1 MSECKAHRKNSFM
14 PFSCENFELPIHATN
29 EVFYKRSWNDH
40 MVMEFY
46 IYTWIYIYIRREP
59 SKKCD
64 KDVHLSY
71 HDTLYTSL
79 ATCIR
84 ILHQKVLQRLSTWL
98 YLNTLL
104 LWLVFP
110 LLFTAFL
117 REWMHRYFEG
127 RSLYVVIFNSSAFP
141 NTNKRSFPVK

>member
-14 PFSCENFELPIHATN
+14 PFSCENVELPIHATN
-29 EVFYKRSWNDH
+29 VVFHKRSYNDQ
-40 MVMEFY
+40 MYVELY
-46 IYTWIYIYIRREP
+46 IQMYTYSMSRTFKNDMIKMCIYSIMILCAHPWLLVSVFCIKR
-59 SKKCD
+59 SFKK
-64 KDVHLSY
+64 SFP
-71 HDTLYTSL
+71 
-79 ATCIR
+79 
-84 ILHQKVLQRLSTWL
+84 WL

-117 REWMHRYFEG
+117 REWMHRYFES

-141 NTNKRSFPVK
+141 NTNKRSFSVK